1 MEAAG
6 LASSILTFIDVSYK
20 VVKGAHEIYSS
31 ASGATSENT
40 HVLNVISDLQDAA
53 GNLGIRRPGSNDL
66 QLENLSKQCQGLSEE
81 LLGLLAKLQ
90 AKDKKLLKSFA
101 VALRGARKQKDV
113 ASIEKRL
120 DQYRQQIL
128 LRLTVLICISHL
140 SKISYERYAKKAI
153 VYEMITHSSWK
164 ICIRSWP
171 Y

>member
-31 ASGATSENT
+31 ATGATAENT
-40 HVLNVISDLQDAA
+40 HALNVVSDLQDTA
-53 GNLGIRRPGSNDL
+53 GNLSIRRPGSNDL

-128 LRLTVLICISHL
+128 LRLTLLI
-140 SKISYERYAKKAI
+140 
-153 VYEMITHSSWK
+153 W
-164 ICIRSWP
+164 
-171 Y
+171 